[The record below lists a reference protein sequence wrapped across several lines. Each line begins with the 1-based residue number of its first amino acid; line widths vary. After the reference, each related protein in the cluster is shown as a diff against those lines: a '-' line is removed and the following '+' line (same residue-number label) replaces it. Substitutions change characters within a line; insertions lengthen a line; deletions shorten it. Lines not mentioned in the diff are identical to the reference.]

1 VRVLSSCADQFGT
14 IETSVGSVPSHLIEG
29 LIDACVRA
37 LGSVVVMLR
46 NLVVLAL
53 LALPAG
59 AAAQVR
65 VDLDRDRD
73 FSQYKTFEVEV
84 GRLVRP
90 DGSTDEQ
97 NTLAEDRIR
106 RAVASELAA
115 RGLEPTSSN
124 ADLIVRVSGRDAE
137 RTEIVSSGF
146 RHPSYWYRPVRL
158 RSGRIVYVRSYNY
171 WRDPFYDDVWTRR
184 YLEGA
189 LTMDVVDRDT
199 GRLVYR
205 AQVNDEI
212 GNNLDKYVR
221 KSIDRAFKKFPV
233 KERGN

>member
-1 VRVLSSCADQFGT
+1 MLRVL
-14 IETSVGSVPSHLIEG
+14 VG
-29 LIDACVRA
+29 LI
-37 LGSVVVMLR
+37 
-46 NLVVLAL
+46 L

-65 VDLDRDRD
+65 VDFDRYGD
-73 FSQYKTFEVEV
+73 FSQYRTFEVEV
-84 GRLVRP
+84 GALVRA
-90 DGSTDEQ
+90 DGAVDEH

-106 RAVASELAA
+106 RAVASELTA
-115 RGLEPTSSN
+115 RGLETTSSG

-137 RTEIVSSGF
+137 RTEIVGSGF
-146 RHPSYWYRPVRL
+146 AYPRYWYRPVRL
-158 RSGRIVYVRSYNY
+158 RNGRVVYVRSFDH
-171 WRDPFYDDVWTRR
+171 WGHPYDHVWTRR

-189 LTMDVVDRDT
+189 LTMDVIARDT

-212 GNNLDKYVR
+212 GSSLEKYVT
-221 KSIDRAFKKFPV
+221 KSVDRAFKKFPV